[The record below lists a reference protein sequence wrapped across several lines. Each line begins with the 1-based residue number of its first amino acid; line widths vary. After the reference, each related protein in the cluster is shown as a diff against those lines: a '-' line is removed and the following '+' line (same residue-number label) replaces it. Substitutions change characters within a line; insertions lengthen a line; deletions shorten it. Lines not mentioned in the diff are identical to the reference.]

1 MDKLHFEEMTDNLN
15 RLEQSGALQNCKLYL
30 FGHCNA
36 TEVLAKLLQE
46 RGYEVCGILDNNVS
60 KQGMVYCGIPVID
73 PKSIKAVE
81 GVATLVCIAAR
92 AYAAM
97 VKQLRQLGYS
107 GRIEK
112 LVDYNSYAEY
122 SLSEKTILRK
132 KQRLERGIQ
141 KLLEV
146 RNCYSGCFRV
156 YCPFSA
162 LGDVYYTM
170 AYLPYFLEKR
180 NVSEYIVF
188 VVGRACADVVGL
200 FGVKRVEVL
209 TQQEMDE
216 QVQAV
221 LFTRDKEAYISHQ
234 DRPYV
239 VDLYKVLYVKKISLE
254 GMYKYGVFALE
265 EDCIPVRPVNLEHAP
280 EIEQIPKGRAVILS
294 PYAKSVTNI
303 PVEYWG
309 KIIQNYSSKGYVL
322 YTNVTEQEEA
332 LPGTQR
338 LEVSLAQIQS
348 VVERA
353 GTFIGLRSGLCD
365 VIRDAKCRKIA
376 LYPDCCYSDTQWKME
391 EIYHLEGWENIV
403 ITSQEESCR
412 IQT

>member
-15 RLEQSGALQNCKLYL
+15 RLELNGALRNCTLYL

-36 TEVLAKLLQE
+36 TEELAKLLQE
-46 RGYEVCGILDNNVS
+46 RGHKVCGILDNNVS
-60 KQGMVYCGIPVID
+60 KWGMVYRGISVLNPE
-73 PKSIKAVE
+73 SIKAVD
-81 GVATLVCIAAR
+81 GAATLVCIVAR

-97 VKQLRQLGYS
+97 AKQLRQLGYS

-122 SLSEKTILRK
+122 SLSKEVISRK
-132 KQRLERGIQ
+132 KQRLESGIQ
-141 KLLEV
+141 KLLEA
-146 RNCYSGCFRV
+146 RKRYPGCFRM

-170 AYLPYFLEKR
+170 AYLPHFLEKR
-180 NVSEYIVF
+180 RISEFVVF
-188 VVGRACADVVGL
+188 VVGQACADVVRL
-200 FGVKRVEVL
+200 FGVKKVEVL
-209 TQQEMDE
+209 SQQEMDE
-216 QVQAV
+216 QIQAV

-239 VDLYKVLYVKKISLE
+239 VNLYKALYVKKISLE
-254 GMYKYGVFALE
+254 DMYKYGVLALK
-265 EDCIPVRPVNLEHAP
+265 EDCVPMRPVKLESAP
-280 EIEQIPKGRAVILS
+280 SLEQIQEGRTVILS

-303 PVEYWG
+303 PMEYWE
-309 KIIQNYSSKGYVL
+309 KIIQSYSSKGYEL
-322 YTNVTEQEEA
+322 YTNVTAQEEA
-332 LPGTQR
+332 LPETRR

-353 GTFIGLRSGLCD
+353 GMFIGLRSGLCD
-365 VIRDAKCRKIA
+365 VIRNAKCRKIA
-376 LYPDCCYSDTQWKME
+376 LYPDCYYSDTQWKME

-403 ITSQEESCR
+403 ITSQKDV
-412 IQT
+412 